1 MLTNTIAGNIQ
12 QIRNTLPQGVELVA
26 VSKFQPES
34 AVMEA
39 YGVGQRLFGESRP
52 QELAAKWAALPRDI
66 AWHMIG
72 HLQTN
77 KVRLIA
83 PFVAMVESVDSLRL
97 ARVISDEA
105 IRAGRVI
112 DILLEVHVA
121 REESKFGW
129 NPATLENTLSAGEF
143 DNLLG
148 VRIRGV
154 MGMASFT
161 DDTNIIDGEFTK
173 LKSIFDTIKQQ
184 YVPQIDVLSMGMS
197 SDYPQAIVHGSTQVR
212 IGSTIFGQR

>member
-34 AVMEA
+34 AVLEA

-52 QELAAKWAALPRDI
+52 QELSAKWEALPRDI
-66 AWHMIG
+66 VWHMIG

-83 PFVAMVESVDSLRL
+83 PFVAMIESVDSLRL
-97 ARVISDEA
+97 ASVISDEA
-105 IRAGRVI
+105 IRVGRVI

-129 NPATLENTLSAGEF
+129 NPAILNNALATREF
-143 DNLLG
+143 DNMLG
-148 VRIRGV
+148 IRIRGV

-161 DDTNIIDGEFTK
+161 DNTSIIDGEFAK

-197 SDYPQAIVHGSTQVR
+197 SDYPQAIIHGSTQVR

>member
-1 MLTNTIAGNIQ
+1 MLTHTIAGNIQ

-34 AVMEA
+34 AVLEA

-52 QELAAKWAALPRDI
+52 QELAAKWEALPRDI

-83 PFVAMVESVDSLRL
+83 PFVAMIESVDSLRL
-97 ARVISDEA
+97 ARVINDEA
-105 IRAGRVI
+105 IRVGRVI

-129 NPATLENTLSAGEF
+129 DPAMLNNALAAAEF
-143 DNLLG
+143 DNMPG
-148 VRIRGV
+148 IRIRGV

-161 DDTNIIDGEFTK
+161 DDTSIIDGEFAK

-184 YVPQIDVLSMGMS
+184 YIPQIDVLSMGMS

-212 IGSTIFGQR
+212 IGSTIFGHR

>member
-1 MLTNTIAGNIQ
+1 MLTHTIAGNIQ

-129 NPATLENTLSAGEF
+129 NPATLENTLAAGEF